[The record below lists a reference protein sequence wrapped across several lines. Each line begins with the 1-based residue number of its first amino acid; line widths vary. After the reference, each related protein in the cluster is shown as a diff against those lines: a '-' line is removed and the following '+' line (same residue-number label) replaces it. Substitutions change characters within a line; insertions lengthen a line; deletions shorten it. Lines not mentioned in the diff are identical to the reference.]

1 MLAVKQDTLTRS
13 FLGFASEASNLLHI
27 KTEQDYNDALETIEH
42 LFDEAK
48 DEIDD
53 PLNDLIDL
61 ISRAIEKYELDQEA
75 IVSFH
80 KEADGIDQEV
90 SVLRVLIDQHALS
103 LSAFK
108 DEIGSKSLVSMILSG
123 KRNLT
128 KEHISKLS
136 VRFNLNPSVFF
147 DLSRAV

>member
-1 MLAVKQDTLTRS
+1 MLALKQDTLTRS

-42 LFDEAK
+42 LFAEAK
-48 DEIDD
+48 DEKDD

-61 ISRAIEKYELDQEA
+61 ISRAIEKYELNQED
-75 IVSFH
+75 IVNFH
-80 KEADGIDQEV
+80 REANNINQEV
-90 SVLRVLIDQHALS
+90 SVLRVLMDQHNLT

-108 DEIGSKSLVSMILSG
+108 DEIGSKSLVSMILNG

-128 KEHISKLS
+128 KDHIGKLS
-136 VRFNLNPSVFF
+136 ERFNLNPAVFF
-147 DLSRAV
+147 NLRSV